1 MLASPR
7 RARLPE
13 KGPITSRPAGSRRG
27 EMSMV
32 PINIMSAT
40 DAEAEAVCAHLRTFN
55 HESVGAFSF
64 TPVWLAAHDASG
76 ALVGGFVGEVY
87 LDWLSID
94 VLWVAESKRRRG
106 IGDALLSRAES
117 EAIALGAKAAYL
129 DTFEWQAQAFYE
141 GRGYCEFGRLDDFPQ
156 GHCRVFMKKRLA
168 PKE

>member
-1 MLASPR
+1 
-7 RARLPE
+7 
-13 KGPITSRPAGSRRG
+13 
-27 EMSMV
+27 MSAV
-32 PINIMSAT
+32 DINITSAT
-40 DAEAEAVCAHLRTFN
+40 DTEAEAVCAHLRAFN

-87 LDWLSID
+87 LGWLSID
-94 VLWVAESKRRRG
+94 VLWVAESQRERG

-117 EAIALGAKAAYL
+117 EAMILGAKAAYL

-141 GRGYCEFGRLDDFPQ
+141 GRGYCAFGRLDDFPQ

-168 PKE
+168 PEAVSPSEEQLEARI